1 MEWNTYERFPPLVL
15 MLGGREKYR
24 VLRTLRDAAEVL
36 IADWPSEDGEEYVVA
51 VKACVDAITG
61 QIDVGELQD
70 AIRRAAAEA
79 GIAILTVV
87 H

>member
-1 MEWNTYERFPPLVL
+1 

>member
-51 VKACVDAITG
+51 VKACVDAITHRPTRVPG
-61 QIDVGELQD
+61 WLADEI
-70 AIRRAAAEA
+70 AASER
-79 GIAILTVV
+79 
-87 H
+87 

>member
-1 MEWNTYERFPPLVL
+1 
-15 MLGGREKYR
+15 
-24 VLRTLRDAAEVL
+24 L
-36 IADWPSEDGEEYVVA
+36 ITDWPSEDGEEYVVA
-51 VKACVDAITG
+51 VKACADAITG

>member
-1 MEWNTYERFPPLVL
+1 
-15 MLGGREKYR
+15 
-24 VLRTLRDAAEVL
+24 
-36 IADWPSEDGEEYVVA
+36 VA
-51 VKACVDAITG
+51 VKACVDAISG
-61 QIDVGELQD
+61 QIDVGELQN

>member
-1 MEWNTYERFPPLVL
+1 MEWNTYDRFPPLVL

-24 VLRTLRDAAEVL
+24 VIRTLRDIAEVL
-36 IADWPSEDGEEYVVA
+36 IADWPFEDGEEYVVA
-51 VKACVDAITG
+51 VKACADAISG
-61 QIDVGELQD
+61 QIDVSELQN
-70 AIRRAAAEA
+70 AVRRAAAEA

>member
-1 MEWNTYERFPPLVL
+1 MEWNTYERIPPLVL

-24 VLRTLRDAAEVL
+24 VVRTLRDIAEVL
-36 IADWPSEDGEEYVVA
+36 ITDWPSEDGEEYVVA
-51 VKACVDAITG
+51 VKACVDAIAG
-61 QIDVGELQD
+61 QIDVSELQD

>member
-15 MLGGREKYR
+15 MLGGRGKYR